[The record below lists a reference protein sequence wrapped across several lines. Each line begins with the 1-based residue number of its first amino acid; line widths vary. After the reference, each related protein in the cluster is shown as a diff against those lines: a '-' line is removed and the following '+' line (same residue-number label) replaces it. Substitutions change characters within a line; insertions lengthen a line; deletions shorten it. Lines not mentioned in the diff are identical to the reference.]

1 MKHIIT
7 PLVVSLILNGTFA
20 QEALATEQIKGLTQL
35 QEEEPAVEAA
45 EPAEDAPVEEE
56 PATETEAGHAH
67 KVPFTNPVVESIG
80 CFLMFILIALSN
92 AGGLSG
98 AGSNIPIML
107 IFFQLEMTE
116 AVPISAFVAVTATVF
131 RFILNFKQRHPN
143 KPERVAIN
151 YEIVQ
156 LTMPC
161 VFLGSFLGVML
172 GKAIGPFYQI
182 CIFGI
187 TVAWSI
193 QTTTKK
199 ALQLM
204 QKERDAE
211 SNKDSINE
219 NMITDAGAL
228 EDDMQIEGITPEL

>member
-1 MKHIIT
+1 
-7 PLVVSLILNGTFA
+7 
-20 QEALATEQIKGLTQL
+20 
-35 QEEEPAVEAA
+35 
-45 EPAEDAPVEEE
+45 
-56 PATETEAGHAH
+56 
-67 KVPFTNPVVESIG
+67 
-80 CFLMFILIALSN
+80 
-92 AGGLSG
+92 
-98 AGSNIPIML
+98 
-107 IFFQLEMTE
+107 
-116 AVPISAFVAVTATVF
+116 
-131 RFILNFKQRHPN
+131 
-143 KPERVAIN
+143 
-151 YEIVQ
+151 
-156 LTMPC
+156 MPC

-219 NMITDAGAL
+219 NSNLITDAGAS
-228 EDDMQIEGITPEL
+228 EDDQQIEGITPEL

>member
-1 MKHIIT
+1 MF
-7 PLVVSLILNGTFA
+7 LLIG
-20 QEALATEQIKGLTQL
+20 
-35 QEEEPAVEAA
+35 
-45 EPAEDAPVEEE
+45 
-56 PATETEAGHAH
+56 
-67 KVPFTNPVVESIG
+67 
-80 CFLMFILIALSN
+80 LSN

-107 IFFQLEMTE
+107 IFFKLEMTE

-172 GKAIGPFYQI
+172 GKAIGPDAQI
-182 CIFGI
+182 CIFAI

-199 ALQLM
+199 ALQLI
-204 QKERDAE
+204 QKEKDAE

-219 NMITDAGAL
+219 NSNLITDAGAV
-228 EDDMQIEGITPEL
+228 EDDQ